1 MSYICEIA
9 IVLLALLCIALWSL
23 WRRALQSTGARD
35 QLWHNALTALAS
47 RDYESAGAFAAMIE
61 DEKGG
66 EAMRGDGRE
75 LFVTLRR
82 IMRTIESLEIAE
94 REQQRAHRDFED
106 VLASLQDGVLVVD
119 GEARLRYLNSA
130 ALTFFGVRVEDV
142 LGAQI
147 LEALPSFGLEAAVQQ
162 ALREGKPNAREVQL
176 FSPRQREIFLR
187 VAPVRQ
193 SDGTATGV
201 VAILQDLTEMRRL
214 ERVRRDFVANASHE
228 LRTPIAT
235 IRATAETILD
245 SPDDPELIQRFVP
258 HLVSEAERL
267 SRLVSDLLDLARA
280 ESRADSLED
289 IAKTS
294 VDLSSIARDVI
305 GHLQDKA
312 AKNDV
317 TLHCDLHDEVCV
329 EGDPAALEQVVFN
342 LVDNAL
348 IYTPQGGSVTLKVS
362 YPTMSVASPAV
373 TDSSSFVAMAPQA
386 NGEALQKSLFS
397 EGISTTEP
405 GHLNGIL
412 PDAYQ
417 KSDHS
422 GHENAF
428 EETALQVPA
437 RFVMLSVQDTGI
449 GIPADDLT
457 RIFERFYR
465 VDKARSRSQGGTGLG
480 LAIVKHIVEN
490 HDGYVEVESEVG
502 QGTTFRV
509 MLPTA

>member
-1 MSYICEIA
+1 MFYEIA
-9 IVLLALLCIALWSL
+9 VIVLALLCIILWGL
-23 WRRALQSTGARD
+23 WRRSLQSNGARD
-35 QLWHNALTALAS
+35 QLWRNALTAMAA

-61 DEKGG
+61 DEKGT
-66 EAMRGDGRE
+66 EATRGDGRE
-75 LFVTLRR
+75 LFITLRR
-82 IMRTIESLEIAE
+82 VMRTIESLEIAE
-94 REQQRAHRDFED
+94 REQQRARRDFED
-106 VLASLQDGVLVVD
+106 VFASLQDGVLVVD
-119 GEARLRYLNSA
+119 GEARLRYLNLA

-193 SDGTATGV
+193 SDGTVTGV

-235 IRATAETILD
+235 IRATAETVLD
-245 SPDDPELIQRFVP
+245 SPDDPDLIQRFVP

-280 ESRADSLED
+280 ESRADSLEGMT
-289 IAKTS
+289 KTP
-294 VDLSSIARDVI
+294 VNLSDMAREVI
-305 GHLQDKA
+305 SHLQDKA
-312 AKNDV
+312 EKNDIV
-317 TLHCDLHDEVCV
+317 IHCDLQDAVCI
-329 EGDPAALEQVVFN
+329 EGDAAALEQVIFN
-342 LVDNAL
+342 LLDNAL
-348 IYTPQGGSVTLKVS
+348 IYTPHGGSVTLTVDYPNVS
-362 YPTMSVASPAV
+362 SL
-373 TDSSSFVAMAPQA
+373 
-386 NGEALQKSLFS
+386 NGAQQNSLQNSLFAS
-397 EGISTTEP
+397 ENGT
-405 GHLNGIL
+405 LNG
-412 PDAYQ
+412 ASQ
-417 KSDHS
+417 N
-422 GHENAF
+422 GHA
-428 EETALQVPA
+428 AP
-437 RFVMLSVQDTGI
+437 RFAMLAVQDTGI
-449 GIPADDLT
+449 GIPSDDLT

-465 VDKARSRSQGGTGLG
+465 VDKARSRAQGGTGLG

-509 MLPTA
+509 MLPAE